1 MRDLSTPTDQLILR
15 DMNKPDGKIY
25 GGTCICYDAEAHPHK
40 FLVGSEQGYP
50 ILCQRRNN
58 KPEVQ
63 WRFGEE
69 SGKHFGPVYGI
80 ARNPKQK
87 KYFLSVADWT
97 AKIWS
102 EELKIP
108 IMQTRYHNSYLTD
121 GCWSS
126 TRPGLFFLT
135 RMDGFLDVWDFYYR
149 QNEVAYSQKI
159 SDSVLTSLYVQGS
172 MCAIG
177 DAEGTTHIIGLC
189 PALYDHTLQPKEN
202 EVMATIFDREF
213 RREKTL
219 DVAKRLGDKK
229 APKEKE
235 DAAAA
240 DGDLEQVIADI
251 ESNFF
256 NNVAEDEEERE
267 MIRNR
272 GRAAM
277 EAAQDDGADLD
288 NFDKAIQEVVEVV
301 WNTYD
306 KDGSGSL
313 DKKESFAFVSDAVG
327 QLGGG
332 AINEEGFNEAFAAID
347 DDGSG
352 CLTKGEMARF
362 IQKMM

>member
-1 MRDLSTPTDQLILR
+1 
-15 DMNKPDGKIY
+15 
-25 GGTCICYDAEAHPHK
+25 
-40 FLVGSEQGYP
+40 
-50 ILCQRRNN
+50 
-58 KPEVQ
+58 
-63 WRFGEE
+63 
-69 SGKHFGPVYGI
+69 
-80 ARNPKQK
+80 
-87 KYFLSVADWT
+87 
-97 AKIWS
+97 
-102 EELKIP
+102 
-108 IMQTRYHNSYLTD
+108 
-121 GCWSS
+121 
-126 TRPGLFFLT
+126 
-135 RMDGFLDVWDFYYR
+135 
-149 QNEVAYSQKI
+149 
-159 SDSVLTSLYVQGS
+159 

-277 EAAQDDGADLD
+277 EAA
-288 NFDKAIQEVVEVV
+288 
-301 WNTYD
+301 
-306 KDGSGSL
+306 
-313 DKKESFAFVSDAVG
+313 
-327 QLGGG
+327 
-332 AINEEGFNEAFAAID
+332 
-347 DDGSG
+347 
-352 CLTKGEMARF
+352 
-362 IQKMM
+362 